1 MPITIQAD
9 DASEL
14 PEQIRG
20 EAKNVNGKF
29 VVEKLPDG
37 WQPVAHVAPLL
48 ADRAKLTTVT
58 SDAKRYQER
67 LKQFAIDDKG
77 TLPEPDAYREQL
89 ADYAR
94 LKELAGKQPNVED
107 LRKQFATDFEGRYS
121 AKLQAEQKR
130 ASDAEKRAQDLDQAL
145 DSAVLNSA
153 VNEFI
158 AEMRPKEGKAE
169 IVRMLLQRDLGIEK
183 ADGKRIVRV
192 RGGDGQSWL
201 TGNGA
206 DGYALPKDYAVNV
219 IRTKH
224 ADMFQGDGVG
234 GAGATN
240 TNGSPRRNVLT
251 FKRSDLNGKA
261 QEFFTLQQ
269 RAKAEG
275 KQVELIDD

>member
-48 ADRAKLTTVT
+48 ADRAKIPTLTA
-58 SDAKRYQER
+58 DNKRYQDR
-67 LKQFAIDDKG
+67 LRQFAIDEKG
-77 TLPEPDAYREQL
+77 TLPEPDAYKEML
-89 ADYAR
+89 AEYAR
-94 LKELAGKQPNVED
+94 LKESAGKQPNAEE
-107 LRKQFATDFEGRYS
+107 LRRQFATDFENRYS
-121 AKLQAEQKR
+121 AKFQVEQKAR
-130 ASDAEKRAQDLDQAL
+130 ADAEKRAQELDAAL
-145 DSAVLNSA
+145 DGAILNSA
-153 VNEFI
+153 VNEI
-158 AEMRPKEGKAE
+158 LAEMRPKEGKAE

-183 ADGKRIVRV
+183 VDGKRIVRV
-192 RGGDGQSWL
+192 RGGDGVSWQA
-201 TGNGA
+201 GNGA
-206 DGYALPKDYAVNV
+206 DGYAPPKDYALNV
-219 IRTKH
+219 IRAKH
-224 ADMFQGDGVG
+224 ADMFQGDSAG

-251 FKRSDLNGKA
+251 FKRSDLERNA
-261 QEFFTLQQ
+261 QDFYALQQ

-275 KQVELIDD
+275 KTVELIDA

>member
-9 DASEL
+9 DANEL

-89 ADYAR
+89 AEYAR
-94 LKELAGKQPNVED
+94 LKEQAGKQPNADE
-107 LRKQFATDFEGRYS
+107 LRKQLAADYEGRY
-121 AKLQAEQKR
+121 AGKLTAAEKKIV
-130 ASDAEKRAQDLDQAL
+130 DAEKRAQELDQAL
-145 DSAVLNSA
+145 DNAILSSSI
-153 VNEFI
+153 NELI

-183 ADGKRIVRV
+183 VEGKRIVRV
-192 RGGDGQSWL
+192 RGADGNSWQIAN
-201 TGNGA
+201 TA
-206 DGYALPKDYAVNV
+206 DGYASPKDYAMNV
-219 IRTKH
+219 VRVKQ
-224 ADMFQGDGVG
+224 ADMFQGEGSG
-234 GAGATN
+234 GAGASN
-240 TNGSPRRNVLT
+240 TNSASRRNVVQIS
-251 FKRSDLNGKA
+251 RSALNGKA
-261 QEFFTLQQ
+261 NEMQAIYE
-269 RAKAEG
+269 RAKKEG
-275 KQVELIDD
+275 RSVEFVD